1 MAQAKAEV
9 LAEAELVAE
18 AESGR
23 QAMSQVAYLSPSTSL
38 SMFRRAQGEESGST
52 RKLL

>member
-1 MAQAKAEV
+1 MTQAKAEV

-23 QAMSQVAYLSPSTSL
+23 QAMSQVAYLSPSISL
-38 SMFRRAQGEESGST
+38 SMFGRAQGEKSGST